1 MNNAIESVQEKQEQP
16 VQEQTVQEQTVQEKP
31 EQPVQEQTVQEKPE
45 QPVQEQ
51 TVQEHVIQVEET
63 QEVQD
68 GGERKAK
75 PTFKELISE
84 YDDLA
89 SKIKAHDSEINNMKE
104 SIRNTTVLRNNME
117 RQRNKIYALFSKC
130 HDDEIKRAL
139 KRKNKRKG
147 NKDSGFNKELDVPK
161 VLSKFFNLEEDIKM
175 TRPKVMSMLNNKF
188 KELGLKNGQ
197 LTTLNEMTALALGKE
212 PGRIIQFTGFQSF
225 LKEFYDSENKIEPLT
240 HQDDTVVI

>member
-1 MNNAIESVQEKQEQP
+1 MNNAIESVQEKQEQVIQEQT
-16 VQEQTVQEQTVQEKP
+16 VQEQTVQEQTVQE
-31 EQPVQEQTVQEKPE
+31 QTV
-45 QPVQEQ
+45 
-51 TVQEHVIQVEET
+51 QVEET

-130 HDDEIKRAL
+130 HDDEIKKAL

-197 LTTLNEMTALALGKE
+197 LTTLDEKTALALGKE

-225 LKEFYDSENKIEPLT
+225 LKEFYDSENKTEPLT

>member
-1 MNNAIESVQEKQEQP
+1 MNNTIEQSIKPIQELPIQEHP
-16 VQEQTVQEQTVQEKP
+16 VQEQPIQEQP
-31 EQPVQEQTVQEKPE
+31 IQEQSVPE
-45 QPVQEQ
+45 SEAL
-51 TVQEHVIQVEET
+51 
-63 QEVQD
+63 VQD
-68 GGERKAK
+68 VPVELQEGGERKAK
-75 PTFKELISE
+75 PTFKELLSE

-89 SKIKAHDSEINNMKE
+89 SKIKEHDSMINNMKE
-104 SIRNTTVLRNNME
+104 SIRNKTVLRNNMD

-161 VLSKFFNLEEDIKM
+161 VLSKFFNLEEDVKM

-188 KELGLKNGQ
+188 KDLGLKNGQ
-197 LTTLNEMTALALGKE
+197 LTTLNETTALALGKE

-225 LKEFYDSENKIEPLT
+225 LKEFYDSENKVELDIKLNSESLVKQSET
-240 HQDDTVVI
+240 III